1 MPVPNNIPIPGLAT
15 DNVDFS
21 DFAGGNPY
29 SPYGATSDNTQ
40 YAEIQGQGLD
50 EFARNIKPT
59 STIRS
64 QDNDINAVQNQS
76 YGGVGPTLAYP
87 LENSNPA
94 YQARVTFTM
103 KTFAPKVDG
112 KNQKKFSSMAKDNL
126 KFVAKSDDVVRTER
140 TDDIDLGFEDVGD
153 DEDYTNVDKVINA
166 DAAGSNATLS
176 GKIINLGKITSGK
189 IMDKISET
197 RFAEV
202 TSNVVLGGLKE
213 QLVPGEP
220 VVDMYFPLTM
230 QFNDNAQYDNA
241 ELGAIGASAEAL
253 VRSGA
258 GALASVVGA
267 ANQGVESIFDLMA
280 GNKQLTEAALRVGA
294 ARAIDLGSFLNSGV
308 ANALRL
314 TNRAIVNPNV
324 RALFKGVALREF
336 TFQFKMIPESQ
347 QEAAI
352 AQQIVKHFR
361 RNMYPSTFPVN
372 INDAVS
378 ADLGYQFPNLFQINF
393 KYKGGENLRIP
404 RMQLCYLRNVSTTVN
419 PTGGTFRRDGQP
431 NEIDLTLS
439 FVEYRTLNKKD
450 IKDGF

>member
-1 MPVPNNIPIPGLAT
+1 MPVPNNIPLPGT
-15 DNVDFS
+15 IGNVDDTKS
-21 DFAGGNPY
+21 PY
-29 SPYGATSDNTQ
+29 SPFGPPSSNTQ
-40 YAEIQGQGLD
+40 FITGGEGTFTD
-50 EFARNIKPT
+50 ELARNIKPV
-59 STIRS
+59 STISS
-64 QDNDINAVQNQS
+64 QDNDVDVVQNQN

-112 KNQKKFSSMAKDNL
+112 KNQKNFSSMAKDNL
-126 KFVAKSDDVVRTER
+126 KFVAKSDDVVRTE
-140 TDDIDLGFEDVGD
+140 TMESGIGFDPFLDQSD
-153 DEDYTNVDKVINA
+153 DEDYSNIDDVINA
-166 DAAGSNATLS
+166 DAAGSNATLT
-176 GKIINLGKITSGK
+176 GKIESAFGKGRK
-189 IMDKISET
+189 FVDKLTASEFAQIS
-197 RFAEV
+197 
-202 TSNVVLGGLKE
+202 SNVVLGGLKE

-220 VVDMYFPLTM
+220 VIDMYFPLTM

-267 ANQGVESIFDLMA
+267 ANQGVESIFDLMK

-324 RALFKGVALREF
+324 RALFKGVSLREF

>member
-1 MPVPNNIPIPGLAT
+1 MPVPNNIPLPGT
-15 DNVDFS
+15 IGNVDDTKS
-21 DFAGGNPY
+21 PY
-29 SPYGATSDNTQ
+29 SPFGPPSSNTQ
-40 YAEIQGQGLD
+40 FITGGEGTFTD
-50 EFARNIKPT
+50 ELARNIKPV

-64 QDNDINAVQNQS
+64 QDNDVDVVQNKN

-112 KNQKKFSSMAKDNL
+112 KNQKNFSSMAKDNL
-126 KFVAKSDDVVRTER
+126 KFVAKSDDVVRTE
-140 TDDIDLGFEDVGD
+140 TMESGIGFDPFLDQSD
-153 DEDYTNVDKVINA
+153 DEDYSNIDDVINA
-166 DAAGSNATLS
+166 DAAGSNATLT
-176 GKIINLGKITSGK
+176 GKIDSVFGKGRK
-189 IMDKISET
+189 FVDKLTASEFAQIS
-197 RFAEV
+197 
-202 TSNVVLGGLKE
+202 SNVVLGGLKE

-220 VVDMYFPLTM
+220 VIDMYFPLTM

-267 ANQGVESIFDLMA
+267 ANQGVESIFDLMK

-324 RALFKGVALREF
+324 RALFKGVSLREF

>member
-1 MPVPNNIPIPGLAT
+1 MPVPNNIPLPGT
-15 DNVDFS
+15 IGNVDDTKS
-21 DFAGGNPY
+21 PY
-29 SPYGATSDNTQ
+29 SPFGPPSSNTQ
-40 YAEIQGQGLD
+40 FITGGEGTFTD
-50 EFARNIKPT
+50 ELARNIKPV
-59 STIRS
+59 STISS
-64 QDNDINAVQNQS
+64 QDNDVDVVQNQN

-112 KNQKKFSSMAKDNL
+112 KNQKNFSSMAKDNL
-126 KFVAKSDDVVRTER
+126 KFVAKSDDIVRTE
-140 TDDIDLGFEDVGD
+140 TSENIDIGFEDVGD
-153 DEDYTNVDKVINA
+153 DEVYNNIDDVINA
-166 DAAGSNATLS
+166 DAAGSNSTLT
-176 GKIINLGKITSGK
+176 GKLGSFIGK
-189 IMDKISET
+189 ADKFVDKLTASEFAQIS
-197 RFAEV
+197 
-202 TSNVVLGGLKE
+202 SNVVLGGLKE

-220 VVDMYFPLTM
+220 VIDMYFPLTM

-267 ANQGVESIFDLMA
+267 ANQGVESIFDLMK

-324 RALFKGVALREF
+324 RALFKGVSLREF

>member
-1 MPVPNNIPIPGLAT
+1 MPVPNNIPLPGT
-15 DNVDFS
+15 IGNVDDTKS
-21 DFAGGNPY
+21 PY
-29 SPYGATSDNTQ
+29 SPFGPPSSNTQ
-40 YAEIQGQGLD
+40 FITGGEGTFTD
-50 EFARNIKPT
+50 ELARNIKPV
-59 STIRS
+59 STISS
-64 QDNDINAVQNQS
+64 QDNDVDVVQNQN

-112 KNQKKFSSMAKDNL
+112 KNQKNFSSMAKDNL
-126 KFVAKSDDVVRTER
+126 KFVAKSDDVVRTE
-140 TDDIDLGFEDVGD
+140 TMESGIGFDPFLDQSD
-153 DEDYTNVDKVINA
+153 DEDYSNIDDVINA
-166 DAAGSNATLS
+166 DAAGSNATLT
-176 GKIINLGKITSGK
+176 GKLGSFIGK
-189 IMDKISET
+189 ADKFVDKLTASEFAQIS
-197 RFAEV
+197 
-202 TSNVVLGGLKE
+202 SNVVLGGLKE

-220 VVDMYFPLTM
+220 VIDMYFPLTM

-258 GALASVVGA
+258 LALASVVGA
-267 ANQGVESIFDLMA
+267 ANQGVESIFDLMK

-324 RALFKGVALREF
+324 RALFKGVSLREF

>member
-1 MPVPNNIPIPGLAT
+1 MPVPNNIPLPGT
-15 DNVDFS
+15 IGNVDDTKS
-21 DFAGGNPY
+21 PY
-29 SPYGATSDNTQ
+29 SPFGPPSSNTQ
-40 YAEIQGQGLD
+40 FITGGEGTFTD
-50 EFARNIKPT
+50 ELARNIKPV

-64 QDNDINAVQNQS
+64 QDNDVDVVQNKN

-112 KNQKKFSSMAKDNL
+112 KNQKNFSSMAKDNL
-126 KFVAKSDDVVRTER
+126 KFVAKSDDVVRTE
-140 TDDIDLGFEDVGD
+140 TMESGIGFDPFLDQSD
-153 DEDYTNVDKVINA
+153 DEDYSNIDDVINA
-166 DAAGSNATLS
+166 DAAGSNATLT
-176 GKIINLGKITSGK
+176 GKLDSLYGKGMK
-189 IMDKISET
+189 FVDKLTASEFAQIS
-197 RFAEV
+197 
-202 TSNVVLGGLKE
+202 SNVVLGGLKE

-220 VVDMYFPLTM
+220 VIDMYFPLTM

-267 ANQGVESIFDLMA
+267 ANQGVESIFDLMK

-324 RALFKGVALREF
+324 RALFKGVSLREF

>member
-1 MPVPNNIPIPGLAT
+1 
-15 DNVDFS
+15 
-21 DFAGGNPY
+21 
-29 SPYGATSDNTQ
+29 
-40 YAEIQGQGLD
+40 
-50 EFARNIKPT
+50 
-59 STIRS
+59 
-64 QDNDINAVQNQS
+64 
-76 YGGVGPTLAYP
+76 
-87 LENSNPA
+87 
-94 YQARVTFTM
+94 M

-112 KNQKKFSSMAKDNL
+112 KNQKNFSSMAKDNL
-126 KFVAKSDDVVRTER
+126 KFVAKSDDVVRTET
-140 TDDIDLGFEDVGD
+140 TDDIDIGFEDVGD
-153 DEDYTNVDKVINA
+153 DEDYDNIDDVINA
-166 DAAGSNATLS
+166 DAAGSNATLT
-176 GKIINLGKITSGK
+176 GKLGSFIGK
-189 IMDKISET
+189 ADKFVDKLTASEFAQIS
-197 RFAEV
+197 
-202 TSNVVLGGLKE
+202 SNVVLGGLKE

-220 VVDMYFPLTM
+220 VIDMYFPLTM

-267 ANQGVESIFDLMA
+267 ANQGVESIFDLMK

-324 RALFKGVALREF
+324 RALFKGVSLREF